1 MAKEEA
7 GAVEEE
13 EGEGVE
19 VREVEEEEW
28 REELVVDAVE
38 RGNMRENLEM
48 EEPELRLKT
57 SVEVVEKETGEP
69 SKMMQRKVMR
79 PPLTLLLRKPLLIL
93 KLLLLRVSPKKKLEL
108 KTRSLLRR
116 R

>member
-1 MAKEEA
+1 MVKEEA

-13 EGEGVE
+13 EGGGVE
-19 VREVEEEEW
+19 VREVEE
-28 REELVVDAVE
+28 
-38 RGNMRENLEM
+38 GNMRENLEM

-93 KLLLLRVSPKKKLEL
+93 KLLLLRVNPKKKLEL